1 MRPFPLP
8 ISHCRFMLVLALGAG
23 VAACAAPA
31 PDKGGLLG
39 YGTPGVSGYVQD
51 DRDSTLQAELERC
64 RGVGLPDAAGQAGR
78 QTGGLEAAC
87 NQLRRTAHNQPG
99 NGVQPARAP

>member
-1 MRPFPLP
+1 MRPFPLS
-8 ISHCRFMLVLALGAG
+8 ISRCRFMLVLALGTG

-39 YGTPGVSGYVQD
+39 YGTPGVSSYVQGSQ
-51 DRDSTLQAELERC
+51 DSTLQAELERC
-64 RGVGLPDAAGQAGR
+64 RGVGLPDAADQAGR

-99 NGVQPARAP
+99 NAVRPARVP

>member
-1 MRPFPLP
+1 MRPFPL
-8 ISHCRFMLVLALGAG
+8 ISPCQFMLVLALGAG
-23 VAACAAPA
+23 VAACSASAPNK
-31 PDKGGLLG
+31 DGGLLG

-51 DRDSTLQAELERC
+51 GRDSTLQAELERC

-87 NQLRRTAHNQPG
+87 NQLRRTARNQPG
-99 NGVQPARAP
+99 NAVQPARAP